1 MLKTIEEK
9 MDIKSFWVGFSVK
22 GIRLEEALD
31 FAGFVVLEKD
41 LSFKSDGTK
50 MRNVHI
56 KHHQDDT
63 CKEVKQPQRLP
74 RLQRQ
79 RPQLRNLDSPIST
92 LILFRCCN
100 LHHQCLNELLK
111 ECPSIPPAKHFVD
124 IDTTKYE
131 IDSGLFETR
140 NVIKCKAQDPCQKQ
154 LCECDRSAAECWT
167 QTSAPEAG
175 PLCFACYFDEGRK
188 LAKDPISTFVSLRK
202 IFLEETLKVKNAT
215 NMIKNGEVAANS
227 EYVNSTILS
236 AVFVVR
242 NGHSRILDAEEG
254 YAQIMA
260 QTIGFL
266 NPDFNNTETANN
278 NGKELSDYSAEAA
291 YNFTLARVTLLE
303 FEKEK
308 FATYELGELAFKTIE
323 ELEEVISENL

>member
-1 MLKTIEEK
+1 

-63 CKEVKQPQRLP
+63 CKE
-74 RLQRQ
+74 
-79 RPQLRNLDSPIST
+79 
-92 LILFRCCN
+92 
-100 LHHQCLNELLK
+100 
-111 ECPSIPPAKHFVD
+111 
-124 IDTTKYE
+124 TT
-131 IDSGLFETR
+131 T
-140 NVIKCKAQDPCQKQ
+140 
-154 LCECDRSAAECWT
+154 T
-167 QTSAPEAG
+167 T
-175 PLCFACYFDEGRK
+175 
-188 LAKDPISTFVSLRK
+188 
-202 IFLEETLKVKNAT
+202 AT
-215 NMIKNGEVAANS
+215 TTTPTTTTMIKNGEVAANS